1 MKLSKVAILALKG
14 TDVEFRERLAKSIG
28 VSLPTLYRY
37 IVENDD
43 TLTKAAAIE
52 MIREITGLSDNEI
65 LEREP
70 TVAETL
76 K

>member
-14 TDVEFRERLAKSIG
+14 TDVGFRERLAKSIG

-43 TLTKAAAIE
+43 TLTKAAGLE

-70 TVAETL
+70 IGEPTL